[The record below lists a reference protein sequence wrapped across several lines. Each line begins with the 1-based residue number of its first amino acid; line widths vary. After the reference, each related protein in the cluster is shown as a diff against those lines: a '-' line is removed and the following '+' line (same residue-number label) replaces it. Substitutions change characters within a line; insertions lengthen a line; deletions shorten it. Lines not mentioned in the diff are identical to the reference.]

1 MSEKSEQSIIRET
14 PNYRKTVLGKCPVFQ
29 DSASRSL
36 ASSSVS
42 YTDLEDVVCKAITK
56 ASVALSDKDIDDCH
70 QVGKRGPTIGEFCK
84 TKMSKQVLNVRK
96 ELAKLLME
104 DLQCQPESTLL
115 LHGIVI
121 KG

>member
-1 MSEKSEQSIIRET
+1 MSEKSEHSIIRET

-70 QVGKRGPTIGEFCK
+70 PTIGEFCK

-104 DLQCQPESTLL
+104 DLQCQPESTPL